1 MDNSWNP
8 WKMTAI
14 GMALVVVTAV
24 ITTVVVA
31 NWTGRQA
38 EAPAVAAASPSM
50 PLSAAA
56 PQVTP
61 GAPAAAPVLS
71 PGAPP
76 VIPPGAPPVLPPGAA
91 PVLPPGAPAP
101 TQPAP
106 AAQAKPAP
114 AVPSKV
120 AINACNRYAASRPTT
135 KDKTV
140 EVVKDG
146 LIGGAIGA
154 AVGAAGGA
162 IADGGKGAGTGAAIG
177 GVVGITGGALYGL
190 NENKK
195 NDERYR
201 QAYASCMRSRG
212 YTG

>member
-71 PGAPP
+71 PGAP
-76 VIPPGAPPVLPPGAA
+76 